1 MAVPP
6 PPAAPGTF
14 PYDFLFKVLII
25 GDASVGK
32 THLVYKIVKANSE
45 INNKNMGPTVGVEFH
60 SKMMKLS
67 DGKKIKGKLLALHLE
82 RQFGIQLSQR
92 HCQRLLQQRRH

>member
-1 MAVPP
+1 MM
-6 PPAAPGTF
+6 TF
-14 PYDFLFKVLII
+14 IKVKNIVDLVIVA

-67 DGKKIKGKLLALHLE
+67 DGKKIKAQIWDTGT
-82 RQFGIQLSQR
+82 R
-92 HCQRLLQQRRH
+92 